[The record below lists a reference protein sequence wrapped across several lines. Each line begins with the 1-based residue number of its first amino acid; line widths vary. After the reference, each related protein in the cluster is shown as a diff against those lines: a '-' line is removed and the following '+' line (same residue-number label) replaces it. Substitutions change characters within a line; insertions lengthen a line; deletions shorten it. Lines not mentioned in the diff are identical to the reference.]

1 MLQWCMVEAVR
12 AMLLLRLRRLLV
24 MLVGLLMRSLV
35 LVRRRRMVLTHGTV
49 ASTRVRVSLHQAV
62 MVMVMVLDRWQMM
75 RRGLVLTRLHLV
87 AHRLRLVRRLA
98 SVLCEVERVRRT
110 QRRRQVLQRVR
121 QL

>member
-1 MLQWCMVEAVR
+1 MQQWCMAEAVR

-62 MVMVMVLDRWQMM
+62 MVMVMVL
-75 RRGLVLTRLHLV
+75 
-87 AHRLRLVRRLA
+87 
-98 SVLCEVERVRRT
+98 
-110 QRRRQVLQRVR
+110 
-121 QL
+121 